1 MPFNKKQT
9 YCQVPNNDFD
19 LRIPLHSDESFQHGI
34 VFQAKYIGSL
44 DVPRPNNRME
54 IVAAMRRIRYEFK
67 SKGMKKKKVTFEI
80 SVDGVKVSLFKRR
93 PKKKDWPVDDSTLLL
108 MQHPVYRIFYVSHD
122 SQDLKIFSY
131 IARDASSNFFRCN
144 VFKTTK
150 KSQAM
155 KIVRTV
161 GQAFEVCHKFAVP
174 PVGHH
179 DDANEEEYEEEEEEE
194 EVHGEVEEEK
204 ASQQDLQSSV
214 DHLSLPSLDTK
225 PPARSVEYGTAEVT
239 DHNHPVDLLNVS
251 LDSSPKSV
259 MEPIRLEPSSSQQLE
274 QLIHQQQSYPR
285 PEPAVA
291 TQVNQ
296 QQGTTPLALQH
307 EVLLLKQQVEQQ
319 QQQTQAAIAQ
329 VKLLKDQL
337 AAETAARVEAQARTH
352 QLLIHNKELL
362 DHIQTLVTQMQELE
376 SKVPVISNLPT
387 PSTIPQMMAVQQQQA
402 SSRLPTL
409 REVDCQQELVNMAAA
424 MLTAAAASSVQ
435 NNREMQAQQLQ
446 HQLQQQQQQYAIL
459 LAQAVQQQQQ
469 QQQVHFQQLPPAMSG
484 SPLSPGMMGQQQTTN
499 PQNYFQFQTNNSSA
513 QNSPSH
519 LTLGGNQTIVSQ
531 PHYHSPH
538 SPSYNNLGPVNNGPT
553 ATAVNPLP
561 SALQR
566 PSSTFI
572 LPLGDVDQSG
582 SHDSG
587 LGSGHLGGGAVS
599 TASAAALRS
608 MEVIRRLQLIGEDSS
623 GGGASVNSLHS
634 SDSDRQRMDSS
645 LESMTSG
652 GQGRPTLPTLHQ
664 QLEHLRLGNEA
675 GGSDECR
682 TPSSV
687 SGGALRRNGPFIT
700 RSTSEKVPHRNEI
713 LAQVQRTSWARHTT
727 K

>member
-1 MPFNKKQT
+1 MKMLKQRFRERSESWLSAST
-9 YCQVPNNDFD
+9 DRFLVHPPHPPPSSVEPHNPPVSILSHSTTTAAAGQPNAMSTIPVIELPQHPATGLSQNAQ
-19 LRIPLHSDESFQHGI
+19 PLHQLQDRPRKKLSFR
-34 VFQAKYIGSL
+34 
-44 DVPRPNNRME
+44 DPE
-54 IVAAMRRIRYEFK
+54 
-67 SKGMKKKKVTFEI
+67 VTSAEA
-80 SVDGVKVSLFKRR
+80 G
-93 PKKKDWPVDDSTLLL
+93 
-108 MQHPVYRIFYVSHD
+108 
-122 SQDLKIFSY
+122 
-131 IARDASSNFFRCN
+131 ASSHHPQTHQQLALLKVQGFSDSMEN
-144 VFKTTK
+144 VDLE
-150 KSQAM
+150 SQAM

-174 PVGHH
+174 PIGHH
-179 DDANEEEYEEEEEEE
+179 DDGNEEEYEEEEEEE
-194 EVHGEVEEEK
+194 EVHGQVEEEK

-214 DHLSLPSLDTK
+214 DHLSLPSVDTK
-225 PPARSVEYGTAEVT
+225 PPVRSVEYGTAEVT
-239 DHNHPVDLLNVS
+239 DHNHPVDLLNLSV
-251 LDSSPKSV
+251 DASPKIV

-274 QLIHQQQSYPR
+274 QLSYQQQSYPR
-285 PEPAVA
+285 PEPAA
-291 TQVNQ
+291 PTQVNQQQSQ

-376 SKVPVISNLPT
+376 NKVPVISNLPT

-435 NNREMQAQQLQ
+435 NNREMQAHQLQ

-459 LAQAVQQQQQ
+459 LAQAVQQQQQQ

-499 PQNYFQFQTNNSSA
+499 PQNYFQFQSNNTSSA

-519 LTLGGNQTIVSQ
+519 LTVGGNQAIVSQ

-538 SPSYNNLGPVNNGPT
+538 SPSYNNNLGPLNNGPT
-553 ATAVNPLP
+553 AVNA

-587 LGSGHLGGGAVS
+587 LGSGHFQGAAVS
-599 TASAAALRS
+599 TASAASAAALRS

-623 GGGASVNSLHS
+623 GGGASINSLHS

-652 GQGRPTLPTLHQ
+652 GQGRPSLPTLHQ

-687 SGGALRRNGPFIT
+687 SGGTLRRNGPFIT